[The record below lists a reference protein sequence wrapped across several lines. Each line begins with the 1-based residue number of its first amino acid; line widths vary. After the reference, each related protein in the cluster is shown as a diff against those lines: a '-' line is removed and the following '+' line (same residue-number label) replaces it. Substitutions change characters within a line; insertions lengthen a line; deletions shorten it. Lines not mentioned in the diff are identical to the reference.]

1 VADEDA
7 AVVLE
12 ASEGGKVAGRAA
24 LKAAP
29 DRLQIRHRLA
39 VEVYTLGLCLHGVI
53 ETVGNV
59 EEGLCWSHGSVEG
72 AWRREDGTAISVFC
86 ALESQVRPMLHMMK
100 MAVGIEK
107 MGQLRAWQRQQAA
120 RRPPLRHQT
129 RTRPSRTVDLL
140 AGGSIYWVFGGALR
154 ASRGAES
161 DAEPGSIYWVFGGA
175 LRARQRLL
183 DVVEDV
189 WDDGSPCVGLVLDP
203 ALVEVEARPQRPF
216 RGWRYLEPLA
226 VPPDLAPG
234 RALAASEEMPE
245 TMRRELRALGL
256 L

>member
-1 VADEDA
+1 
-7 AVVLE
+7 
-12 ASEGGKVAGRAA
+12 
-24 LKAAP
+24 
-29 DRLQIRHRLA
+29 
-39 VEVYTLGLCLHGVI
+39 
-53 ETVGNV
+53 
-59 EEGLCWSHGSVEG
+59 
-72 AWRREDGTAISVFC
+72 
-86 ALESQVRPMLHMMK
+86 MLHMMK

-140 AGGSIYWVFGGALR
+140 AG
-154 ASRGAES
+154 
-161 DAEPGSIYWVFGGA
+161 GSIYWVFGGA

>member
-1 VADEDA
+1 MADEDA

-154 ASRGAES
+154 A
-161 DAEPGSIYWVFGGA
+161 
-175 LRARQRLL
+175 RQRLL